1 MQEIYLELKDT
12 EFPFDFI
19 DHDREIVRAIVFDD
33 HRNFYF
39 GRVERND
46 ALCQATLIET
56 AGGGLE
62 AGEALPFAIQ
72 RELSEELGVQVDIV
86 CKIGV
91 VSDFYNLV
99 HRHNVNHYFLCKITA
114 FGERQLTKE
123 EKEEHRLSTL
133 VLTYDEAVEY
143 CIKRRKY

>member
-1 MQEIYLELKDT
+1 M
-12 EFPFDFI
+12 
-19 DHDREIVRAIVFDD
+19 
-33 HRNFYF
+33 
-39 GRVERND
+39 
-46 ALCQATLIET
+46 LCSQATLIET